1 MIRKFLIFALLWL
14 FAHFFSVSYAQSFF
28 EKGVLDLRNWD
39 FVQNPSLELEG
50 EVFFEYGKFLS
61 KQDFDTLRNPEYIKI
76 PSYWNNTYKGAK
88 TIQAQGFATYYF
100 RILLPPNLK
109 TPLAFKIV
117 PDNWAYKVYANGNL
131 LKENGKVGKNAENSQ
146 ISLAPTIITLPQSDT
161 LEIIFQV
168 SNYVH
173 RETGISEYIRL
184 GTQESLLAKRERR
197 LFFDWFV
204 IGATFIMA
212 CYHLG
217 LFLMRRKDQSAWIF
231 SFICTATFLRIGLTG
246 ESALIQAWEGFAELP
261 ALSKKIEY
269 LTFYGIGMGFAMLLR
284 TLYPLDIPKII
295 TQTTVVIS
303 LIFSSLAIVLP
314 VFWSNYLIP
323 YYQYFI
329 LSIVLIH
336 IVLIILIAI
345 RKRQGST
352 ILMVAFVIVSLSGF
366 NDVLLST
373 GIIGKS
379 VILISVGIFIFLFAQ
394 SFLLA
399 QRFTA
404 SFRLVENL
412 TGELSELN
420 QNLELKVT
428 ARTNEI
434 NEKNNEL
441 NMTIEELHSTVELV
455 NQQKEEI
462 EKQQA
467 ILLEAKEE
475 IELKNNSIMGSITYA
490 KRLQTSMLPTH
501 EQIAE
506 YLNDFFIFYRPR
518 DVVSGDFYW
527 YSRLTDDR
535 AMVVV
540 ADCTGHGV
548 PGSLMSMI
556 GIELLNK
563 IVNEKQLHDPAMVL
577 SRLNK
582 GIQKTFRQD
591 LSDSKEGMDIAIC
604 FLDRH
609 TKKMLYSGAMN
620 PMYYVPTQDT
630 VEIHNLQEIKADKRP
645 VGGTKEEHTFMNHEI
660 SFETPLM
667 IYLCTDGFQDQF
679 GGEKNKKY
687 LTKNLRELL
696 FSMSYFPLT
705 EQAEILERAFEEWK
719 GKNRQTDDVA
729 IWGFKIG

>member
-1 MIRKFLIFALLWL
+1 MTKKIWGFAFFWF
-14 FAHFFSVSYAQSFF
+14 FAQCFSIAYAQTFF
-28 EKGVLDLRNWD
+28 EKGVLDLRNWN
-39 FVQNPSLELEG
+39 FAQNPQIDMEG
-50 EVFFEYGKFLS
+50 EVFFEYGKLFAQ
-61 KQDFDTLRNPEYIKI
+61 KDFDTIQKPEYIKI
-76 PSYWNNTYKGAK
+76 PSYWNNTYKGSK
-88 TIQAQGFATYYF
+88 LIEDKGFATYYF
-100 RILLPPNLK
+100 RILLPKNIK
-109 TPLAFKIV
+109 TPLAFKAV
-117 PDNWAYKVYANGNL
+117 PDNWAYRLYVNGNL
-131 LKENGKVGKNAENSQ
+131 LKENGKLGITPETSQ
-146 ISLAPTIITLPQSDT
+146 INLAPAIIALPQADT
-161 LEIIFQV
+161 LDIVFQI

-173 RETGISEYIRL
+173 RETGLQEHITL
-184 GTQESLLAKRERR
+184 GTPETLGKNRERR
-197 LFFDWFV
+197 LFFDWFI

-217 LFLMRRKDQSAWIF
+217 LFLMRPKDHSSWVFA
-231 SFICTATFLRIGLTG
+231 FICTFTFLRTGVTG
-246 ESALIQAWEGFAELP
+246 ESAFIQVWAGFADFP
-261 ALSKKIEY
+261 AFSKKIEY
-269 LTFYGIGMGFAMLLR
+269 LTFFGLGMGLPMLFR
-284 TLYPLDIPKII
+284 TLYPLDSPKII
-295 TQTTVVIS
+295 AKIAVFIS
-303 LIFSSLAIVLP
+303 VSFSLFTIFFPVL
-314 VFWSNYLIP
+314 WSNYLIP
-323 YYQYFI
+323 SYQYFI
-329 LSIVLIH
+329 LSLALIH
-336 IVLIILIAI
+336 IVLIILIAF
-345 RKRQGST
+345 RKRQGSS
-352 ILMVAFVIVSLSGF
+352 ILLIAFIIVSLSGL
-366 NDVLLST
+366 NDILFSIKIIEKSVLL
-373 GIIGKS
+373 
-379 VILISVGIFIFLFAQ
+379 ISAGVFIFLFAQ

-420 QNLELKVT
+420 QNLELKVLS
-428 ARTNEI
+428 RTNEI

-441 NMTIEELHSTVELV
+441 NMTIEELNTTVELV

-462 EKQQA
+462 ERQQA

-527 YSRLTDDR
+527 FSRLTDAQ
-535 AMVVV
+535 AMIVV

-563 IVNEKQLHDPAMVL
+563 IVNEEHLRDPATVL
-577 SRLNK
+577 NRLNK

-604 FLDRH
+604 LLDKQ
-609 TKKMLYSGAMN
+609 TKIITYAGAMN
-620 PMYYVPTQDT
+620 PIYYIP
-630 VEIHNLQEIKADKRP
+630 LQNTPEFHSLTEIKADKKP
-645 VGGTKEEHTFMNHEI
+645 VGGTKEERTFTNHEI

-667 IYLCTDGFQDQF
+667 VYLCTDGFQDQF

-687 LTKNLRELL
+687 LTKNLRDLL

-705 EQAEILERAFEEWK
+705 EQTEILESAFEEWK
-719 GKNRQTDDVA
+719 GKSRQTDDVA
-729 IWGFKIG
+729 IWGFKIE